1 MFHREGYPLL
11 HLLWSIWSAVSIWVH
26 LICYD
31 PSCLLQGGVPH
42 VICETCFGPLDQ
54 QQVEGVRSIRYDLFH
69 LLRGGST
76 TWFVLT
82 WCKGAFAPS
91 SHVGD
96 NFTIICIIDVVQY
109 GNWMC
114 WGQFILSFRGSSMMN
129 HRESLQ
135 NDSLNQ
141 TCKVV
146 FLKKPVLSLPI
157 NKSGAPFT
165 KDDFPILDSPNDK
178 GMGHPSYIFSATL

>member
-1 MFHREGYPLL
+1 
-11 HLLWSIWSAVSIWVH
+11 
-26 LICYD
+26 
-31 PSCLLQGGVPH
+31 
-42 VICETCFGPLDQ
+42 
-54 QQVEGVRSIRYDLFH
+54 
-69 LLRGGST
+69 
-76 TWFVLT
+76 
-82 WCKGAFAPS
+82 
-91 SHVGD
+91 
-96 NFTIICIIDVVQY
+96 
-109 GNWMC
+109 
-114 WGQFILSFRGSSMMN
+114 MMN

-146 FLKKPVLSLPI
+146 FLKKPMLSLPI